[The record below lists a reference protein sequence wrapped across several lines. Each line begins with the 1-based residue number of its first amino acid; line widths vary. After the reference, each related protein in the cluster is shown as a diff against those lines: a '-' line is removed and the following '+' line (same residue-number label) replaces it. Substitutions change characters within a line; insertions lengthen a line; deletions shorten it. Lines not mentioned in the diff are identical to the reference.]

1 MLFPSVHIA
10 IAFSA
15 GMVLSQ
21 TLLAQIPSAEVDRVR
36 RDKIE
41 TILRIQDLRT
51 PFDSKL
57 VALLGDGDPIVRRRA
72 TLAYGSLQ
80 DTTQIPLLTHN
91 FTTADEATEEA
102 AAFALGQTGTR
113 LSERGRR
120 DLEYDLIWNRLGQSA
135 AAGRMIEEMGKFGT
149 ENGLNDLMIRF
160 GNAPPI
166 PYPERLMMC
175 IARYAIRGIVSRDAV
190 RFLLRYVQ
198 PGIATPW
205 QAMYALQRIGDHPDT
220 RAYIETIRLLYKDRD
235 PLVRMNLASL
245 LAKLHDKGGASEILL
260 RMAEFDTDW
269 RVRVNAYKALGTFPW
284 DGSSAVV
291 TALRRAMYDPNPH
304 VCLAAI
310 ASLGQTGITPEDSDA
325 TVRETLKELSYVA
338 RNASGGFPWQLQAEA
353 AGALAKIDGEIPPAL
368 GSESAEI
375 YPKLRARLLIACG
388 ESGKAQAAPILFKAA
403 QDENAEVACAA
414 LDGLVSLLRGSRRD
428 ITLRDSVFALAL
440 EELKRN
446 DVAISATAASMLGDS
461 LLLRR
466 DAVAPLLDALSDLH
480 PPHDSEAMLEI
491 IASLGKLA
499 DTRAVQPLIG
509 LLQSLDP
516 GVALAA
522 ATALHS
528 MTGDD
533 YARRITPKTEP
544 ITVDLDFAFL
554 RALPDVVRVTLKT
567 SRGNIGL
574 ELSKNDAPFTTMSIV
589 KLASQRGFY
598 RGLTFHRVVPN
609 FVVQGGDPRGDGWGG
624 PEYVLRSEFS
634 MEPFSTGTVGMA
646 SAGKDTEGSQF
657 FITHSPQPHLDGRYT
672 VVGRVV
678 SGMEVVDALQVDDR
692 IYDLALDP

>member
-1 MLFPSVHIA
+1 
-10 IAFSA
+10 
-15 GMVLSQ
+15 
-21 TLLAQIPSAEVDRVR
+21 
-36 RDKIE
+36 KIE

-57 VALLGDGDPIVRRRA
+57 VALLSDDDPIVRRRA

-80 DTTQIPLLTHN
+80 DTTQISLLTHN
-91 FTTADEATEEA
+91 LTTADEGTEQA
-102 AAFALGQTGTR
+102 AAFALGQTGIR
-113 LSERGRR
+113 LSEKGRR
-120 DLEYDLIWNRLGQSA
+120 DLEHDLIWNRLAQSA
-135 AAGRMIEEMGKFGT
+135 AAGRMIEEIGKFGT

-160 GNAPPI
+160 GNAPPV

-198 PGIATPW
+198 PGNPTPW
-205 QAMYALQRIGDHPDT
+205 QAIYALQRIGDHPDT
-220 RAYIETIRLLYKDRD
+220 RVYIETIRLLYKDRD
-235 PLVRMNLASL
+235 PLVRMNLAPL
-245 LAKLHDKGGASEILL
+245 LGKLRDKEGAHEVLL

-284 DGSSAVV
+284 AGSSTVIA
-291 TALRRAMYDPNPH
+291 AFRRAMYDPNPH
-304 VCLAAI
+304 VSIAAI
-310 ASLGQTGITPEDSDA
+310 SALPQTGITLTDSDA
-325 TVRETLKELSYVA
+325 TVHETLKELSYIA
-338 RNASGGFPWQLQAEA
+338 LNASGGFPWQLQAEA
-353 AGALAKIDGEIPPAL
+353 ASALAQIDGEIPPAL

-375 YPKLRARLLIACG
+375 YPKLRARLLVASG
-388 ESGKAQAAPILFKAA
+388 ESGKAQAARILFKAA
-403 QDENAEVACAA
+403 RDEDAEVTCAA
-414 LDGLVSLLRGSRRD
+414 LDGLVSLMRHNSHDNALK
-428 ITLRDSVFALAL
+428 DSVFALAL
-440 EELKRN
+440 DELKRN
-446 DVAISATAASMLGDS
+446 DVAISATSASMLGDS
-461 LLLRR
+461 LLLRTE
-466 DAVAPLLDALSDLH
+466 AVAPLLDALSDLH
-480 PPHDSEAMLEI
+480 PVHDSEAMLEV
-491 IASLGKLA
+491 IATLGKLNDA
-499 DTRAVQPLIG
+499 RAVQPLIG

-516 GVALAA
+516 GIALAA
-522 ATALHS
+522 AAALHS

-533 YARRITPKTEP
+533 YAGRITPKPEP

-574 ELSKNDAPFTTMSIV
+574 ELFKNDAPFTTMSIV
-589 KLASQRGFY
+589 KLATQRGFY

-624 PEYVLRSEFS
+624 PEYFLRSEFS
-634 MEPFSTGTVGMA
+634 TETFSTGTVGMA

-692 IYDLALDP
+692 IYDLALGP